1 MASLQRKNGTYWAV
15 FAEGGKRK
23 WLKIGDVSKSKA
35 KAILKELEAER
46 ARDRLDLLYLK
57 KINFYEFAEIYLR
70 YVKTNKSESSY
81 KREAYTV
88 RKLKEFYGDIPL
100 RKFDTQLV
108 ESYKTKR
115 VEDGLKNKTINRELE
130 IFRHL
135 MTIAKDSG
143 YLSKVPKFKM
153 LPVKVPPVRFLSIDE
168 VHKLLENST
177 PWLEPMII
185 IMLNSG
191 MRFSEVKNLKF
202 EDVDFD
208 KNIICVRSAKN
219 SSNRLSSFTDFR
231 VIPMNEVLRDTLI
244 WAKSFYVDPKTLII
258 NKRDSHRLN
267 YVFCKPDGRPIGSI
281 RTSFTKACRK
291 SGITNT
297 DTYILRHTFAS
308 HLLMNG
314 IDLVTIQKLLGHSSI
329 STTMIYS
336 HISDKHR
343 AESVK
348 VLPWN
353 NCVKNVEEKL

>member
-1 MASLQRKNGTYWAV
+1 
-15 FAEGGKRK
+15 
-23 WLKIGDVSKSKA
+23 
-35 KAILKELEAER
+35 
-46 ARDRLDLLYLK
+46 
-57 KINFYEFAEIYLR
+57 LR

-108 ESYKTKR
+108 ESYKPKR
-115 VEDGLKNKTINRELE
+115 AEDGLKNKTINRELE
-130 IFRHL
+130 IFRHML
-135 MTIAKDSG
+135 TIAKDSM
-143 YLSKVPKFKM
+143 YLSKLPKFKM
-153 LPVKVPPVRFLSIDE
+153 LSVKVPPVRFLSIDA

-177 PWLEPMII
+177 PWLKPMII

-191 MRFSEVKNLKF
+191 MRFSEIKNLRF

-208 KNIICVRSAKN
+208 KNAIYIKSSKN
-219 SSNRLSSFTDFR
+219 SSNKIGSFTDFR
-231 VIPMNEVLRDTLI
+231 VIPMNEILKNTLL
-244 WAKSFYVDPKTLII
+244 WVTHFYIDPKTLAS
-258 NKRDSHRLN
+258 NERNSRQMN
-267 YVFCKPDGRPIGSI
+267 YVFCKPDGSPVGSI
-281 RTSFTKACRK
+281 RTSFIKACRK
-291 SGITNT
+291 AGINST